1 MIGVIVGLKSE
12 AAALG
17 DLGSHV
23 AVRVAAASPARA
35 EALARDL
42 VGLGARL
49 LVSSGLAGALDPD
62 LKPGDLVSAQAL
74 ATADGATYRTETAG
88 LADVPGLRLFP
99 RSYGS
104 DVAVASVA
112 AKRMLAEQFCAFVDM
127 ESHGVARAAMALGVP
142 WMVLR
147 AVADDAGTALPDWA
161 IASVTP
167 DGGIDTRVA
176 TRALLRNP
184 LALPAA
190 LRLARANSSALRTL
204 RQRIAPVLL
213 KRALG

>member
-42 VGLGARL
+42 VGLGATL
-49 LVSSGLAGALDPD
+49 LVSCGLAGALDPD
-62 LKPGDLVSAQAL
+62 LKPGDLVSALAL
-74 ATADGATYRTETAG
+74 ATADGASYAPHTAG
-88 LADVPGLRLFP
+88 LGDVPGLRLFP

-104 DVAVASVA
+104 DVAITSVL
-112 AKRMLAEQFCAFVDM
+112 AKQALAEQFCAFVDM
-127 ESHGVARAAMALGVP
+127 ESHGVARAATALGVP
-142 WMVLR
+142 WTVLR
-147 AVADDAGTALPDWA
+147 AVADDAATALPAWA
-161 IASVTP
+161 LASLTP
-167 DGGIDTRVA
+167 DGGVDTRAA
-176 TRALLRNP
+176 TRAILRNP
-184 LALPAA
+184 LQLPAA
-190 LRLARANSSALRTL
+190 LRLARANSAALRTL

-213 KRALG
+213 KRLLG